1 MTTNITNDGMIQ
13 IIVPNQE
20 TNFEFVLN
28 KKDEKGNLI
37 TADRSENGKLDGAA
51 IRVRE
56 QGSHNNIVPHHII
69 ADATTTTPIS
79 SNQKTT

>member
-37 TADRSENGKLDGAA
+37 TADRSEM
-51 IRVRE
+51 V
-56 QGSHNNIVPHHII
+56 S
-69 ADATTTTPIS
+69 
-79 SNQKTT
+79 